1 MRKSVSLDSDRD
13 RPIQIPNEFHER
25 RFSRRFRGPRKS
37 FTERRVAR
45 ARRRRCYRPSRLRGS
60 PPGFGRSWQRQRE
73 EREGEDGLALVGPRG
88 RGGRERAFV
97 RSPGDVSPKKKTS
110 LSARDSRRA
119 IRFFTTT
126 CPPSRLAPRTR
137 ARSAR
142 DSRPIPADAARC
154 PGRSPSL
161 RRASR
166 PSRAPPP
173 RRLAGPGPRDPP
185 HLSRDAGWRRA
196 GAEASRR
203 KVCTALSEH
212 PEVSKRPL

>member
-142 DSRPIPADAARC
+142 DSRPIPADAARFGE
-154 PGRSPSL
+154 PIFAKNFWGGAKDSVVAKAPVRQTGPQYNVG
-161 RRASR
+161 ASFGLT
-166 PSRAPPP
+166 PPP
-173 RRLAGPGPRDPP
+173 SPF
-185 HLSRDAGWRRA
+185 
-196 GAEASRR
+196 
-203 KVCTALSEH
+203 
-212 PEVSKRPL
+212 